1 MKITP
6 WKKYQY
12 IFFGGGI
19 VAVLLCAILLNFGY
33 TTLSL
38 VASVLCII
46 IKIIW
51 EGKIVCPE
59 CHTPLNT
66 SIKSNSKYFQGY
78 SPFVP
83 EKCVNCGAELN
94 ELNKEESCE
103 CNQ

>member
-1 MKITP
+1 MTP

-12 IFFGGGI
+12 IFFGG
-19 VAVLLCAILLNFGY
+19 LLCAVIAGGILLNLGHPVLALTAFY
-33 TTLSL
+33 
-38 VASVLCII
+38 LCIV

-59 CHTPLNT
+59 CHTPLNA
-66 SIKSNSKYFQGY
+66 SIKSNSKHFQGY

-83 EKCVNCGAELN
+83 EKCVNCGAGLN
-94 ELNKEESCE
+94 GLNKEKSCE